1 LFSQALQ
8 EGPGSVVFEEE
19 KRLCYV
25 AMTRAKTELVMSW
38 REEVPVF
45 TKDGMRYVT
54 RKRSRFLDVLV
65 SKTERDSAEQKRSF
79 SSTSSRQNDARPAYG
94 NALRP
99 KSSPLSAIPN
109 KLTGTASVYAKKS
122 PLSLERLAPTSIA
135 AKTPASQM
143 STSTNRSPTRTTSN
157 PQRPVQAKKPMAPL
171 QPKKAQPPQVRESSQ
186 PGSVD
191 STWFFPVGS
200 KVRHLRL
207 GDGIVLPPH
216 SLGND
221 ATNMIVVVKFSNGDR
236 REFPVQTADLS
247 PIVM

>member
-1 LFSQALQ
+1 
-8 EGPGSVVFEEE
+8 
-19 KRLCYV
+19 
-25 AMTRAKTELVMSW
+25 MTRAKTELVMSW

-45 TKDGMRYVT
+45 TKEGMRYVT
-54 RKRSRFLDVLV
+54 RRRSRFLDVLV
-65 SKTERDSAEQKRSF
+65 SKTERDSTEHKRSF
-79 SSTSSRQNDARPAYG
+79 TSASSRQNDARQAYG

-122 PLSLERLAPTSIA
+122 PLSLERLTPTSSST
-135 AKTPASQM
+135 KTPVFQT
-143 STSTNRSPTRTTSN
+143 STSTSRSSQRTTST
-157 PQRPVQAKKPMAPL
+157 PHRPVQAKKAMAPL
-171 QPKKAQPPQVRESSQ
+171 QPKKALLPKARESSQ
-186 PGSVD
+186 QGSVD

-247 PIVM
+247 PIVV